1 MTSIRREAT
10 SIRHQANWIRRGAIA
25 FAATVRKE
33 WQVMMRYWP
42 ALVMLLLETILIPLA
57 YWAQAAGF
65 EGGDD
70 RAAAAFAQRSGTDS
84 VAGFIY
90 LGWAVYMWITT
101 MIWGP
106 GSSLRKERMQGS
118 LESLFLTPVS
128 RFTLLFAP
136 STAQLIPTAVQFTAV
151 GLMLRLVFG
160 VPLGVREIAAGVAV
174 VMASIPVLF
183 ALGALVG
190 VSVMR
195 TRDSNGVNAAIRG
208 LIGVLCGITYPI
220 AVLPGW
226 IQPISHALPV
236 TGVLDTLR
244 SAVLNDAAFSYLW
257 DQSVVLISVGTG
269 VGVLAAVL
277 LRLTMRSVRRTGR
290 LGQF

>member
-1 MTSIRREAT
+1 MSLIQREAV
-10 SIRHQANWIRRGAIA
+10 A
-25 FAATVRKE
+25 FGATVRKE
-33 WQVMMRYWP
+33 MLVMLRYWP
-42 ALVMLLLETILIPLA
+42 STVMLLAETILLPLA

-70 RAAAAFAQRSGTDS
+70 TAAAAFAQRSGTNS

-136 STAQLIPTAVQFTAV
+136 STAQLVPAALQFTAV

-160 VPLGVREIAAGVAV
+160 VPIGPAQIAAGVAV
-174 VMASIPVLF
+174 VLASIPVLF

-190 VSVMR
+190 VCVMR
-195 TRDSNGVNAAIRG
+195 VRDSNGINSAVRG

-220 AVLPGW
+220 VVLPGW
-226 IQPISHALPV
+226 VQPISHALPI
-236 TGVLDTLR
+236 TAVLDTLR
-244 SAVLNDAAFSYLW
+244 AAVLNRTASADLW
-257 DQSVVLISVGTG
+257 HRSVIL
-269 VGVLAAVL
+269 LAAGVVIGAVASAL
-277 LRLTMRSVRRTGR
+277 LRLTLRSVRHTGR

>member
-1 MTSIRREAT
+1 MSSLRREAV
-10 SIRHQANWIRRGAIA
+10 A

-33 WQVMMRYWP
+33 WQVMWRYRSSTVL
-42 ALVMLLLETILIPLA
+42 LVMETVLMPLA
-57 YWAQAAGF
+57 YWAQAEGF

-70 RAAAAFAQRSGTDS
+70 NAAAAFAARAGTDR

-101 MIWGP
+101 MVWGP

-136 STAQLIPTAVQFTAV
+136 PTAQLIPAALQFTAV
-151 GLMLRLVFG
+151 GLMMRLVFG
-160 VPLGVREIAAGVAV
+160 VPLGFAEIAAGVAV
-174 VMASIPVLF
+174 VLASIPVLF
-183 ALGALVG
+183 ALGALVN
-190 VSVMR
+190 VSIMR
-195 TRDSNGVNAAIRG
+195 MRDSNGLNSAIRG
-208 LIGVLCGITYPI
+208 LIAVLCGISYPI
-220 AVLPGW
+220 VVLPGW
-226 IQPISHALPV
+226 VQPVSNALPV

-244 SAVLNDAAFSYLW
+244 SAVLRDAPLAETGRRAVTLM
-257 DQSVVLISVGTG
+257 VVGLAIG
-269 VGVLAAVL
+269 VCAVAL
-277 LRLTMRSVRRTGR
+277 LHLTLRNVRRTGR

>member
-1 MTSIRREAT
+1 MSPLRREAV
-10 SIRHQANWIRRGAIA
+10 A
-25 FAATVRKE
+25 FTATVRKE

-42 ALVMLLLETILIPLA
+42 NTTMLLFETVLMPLA

-65 EGGDD
+65 EGGSAS
-70 RAAAAFAQRSGTDS
+70 AAEAFTRRSGTAS

-90 LGWAVYMWITT
+90 LGWAVYMWIIT

-106 GSSLRKERMQGS
+106 GTSLRKERMQGS

-136 STAQLIPTAVQFTAV
+136 SVAQLVPAALEFTLV
-151 GLMLRLVFG
+151 GLMMRLVFG
-160 VPLGVREIAAGVAV
+160 VPIGPGQILAGLV
-174 VMASIPVLF
+174 VVLASIPVLF

-195 TRDSNGVNAAIRG
+195 VRDSSGVNSAIRG
-208 LIGVLCGITYPI
+208 LVAILCGITYPI

-226 IQPISHALPV
+226 VRPISRALPI
-236 TGVLDTLR
+236 TQVLDTLR
-244 SAVLNDAAFSYLW
+244 LAVLKQPALSDLWTRCLGLLALGGAIGAVAA
-257 DQSVVLISVGTG
+257 
-269 VGVLAAVL
+269 AL
-277 LRLTMRSVRRTGR
+277 LGLTLRSVSRTGR

>member
-1 MTSIRREAT
+1 
-10 SIRHQANWIRRGAIA
+10 
-25 FAATVRKE
+25 
-33 WQVMMRYWP
+33 MMRYWP
-42 ALVMLLLETILIPLA
+42 NTGILLLETVLMPLA

-65 EGGDD
+65 EGGDAD
-70 RAAAAFAQRSGTDS
+70 AAAAFARRSGTDS

-101 MIWGP
+101 MVWGP
-106 GSSLRKERMQGS
+106 GSSLRNERMQGS

-136 STAQLIPTAVQFTAV
+136 STAQLLPAVLQFTAV
-151 GLMLRLVFG
+151 GLMMRLVFD
-160 VPLGVREIAAGVAV
+160 VPIGPGEILAGIV
-174 VMASIPVLF
+174 VVLASIPVLF

-195 TRDSNGVNAAIRG
+195 IRDSSGVNSAIRG
-208 LIGVLCGITYPI
+208 LIALLCGITFPI

-226 IQPISHALPV
+226 IQPISHALPI
-236 TGVLDTLR
+236 TLVLDALR
-244 SAVLNDAAFSYLW
+244 SAVLNQAALSDIW
-257 DQSVVLISVGTG
+257 SRSLIL
-269 VGVLAAVL
+269 LAFGGALGAVAAGL
-277 LRLTMRSVRRTGR
+277 LSLTLRSVRRTGR

>member
-1 MTSIRREAT
+1 VNPIRREVV
-10 SIRHQANWIRRGAIA
+10 A

-42 ALVMLLLETILIPLA
+42 SMVMLVAETILLPLA
-57 YWAQAAGF
+57 YWAQATGF
-65 EGGDD
+65 EGGDHN
-70 RAAAAFAQRSGTDS
+70 AAAAFAQRSGTNS

-90 LGWAVYMWITT
+90 LGWAVYMWINT

-136 STAQLIPTAVQFTAV
+136 SIVQLVAAALEFTAV
-151 GLMLRLVFG
+151 GAMLRLAFHVPIGPAQIAVG
-160 VPLGVREIAAGVAV
+160 VSV
-174 VMASIPVLF
+174 VLASIPVLF
-183 ALGALVG
+183 ALSALVG
-190 VSVMR
+190 ICVMR
-195 TRDSNGVNAAIRG
+195 VRDSNGINSALRG
-208 LIGVLCGITYPI
+208 LIGVLCGITYPV

-226 IQPISHALPV
+226 VQPISRALPV
-236 TGVLDTLR
+236 TAVLDSLR
-244 SAVLNDAAFSYLW
+244 SAVLNSVAFAGLW
-257 DQSVVLISVGTG
+257 KRSVIL
-269 VGVLAAVL
+269 LAAGVVIGAVASVL
-277 LRLTMRSVRRTGR
+277 LRLTLRSVRHTGR